1 MSENIEYS
9 LNKLGKKHGG
19 TFTYNPKKSDKQV
32 MIERKDS
39 LGISKTSHFSV
50 MKDKILLPNDNNH
63 MIAFKKCYD
72 KVFKEFKDR
81 LV

>member
-19 TFTYNPKKSDKQV
+19 TFTYNPRKSDKHV

-39 LGISKTSHFSV
+39 SGINKIQNFSLI
-50 MKDKILLPNDNNH
+50 KDKILLASDNNH
-63 MIAFKKCYD
+63 IMAFKKSYD
-72 KVFKEFKDR
+72 RVYKQFKDK